1 MILNKILIQ
10 KRKEI
15 ILNKSTV
22 SIQQLISSE
31 HYSRKCISLKEKMEH
46 DQYSIIAEYK
56 RKSPSAG
63 NFTNFTLEDAID
75 FYHQMNASAI
85 SVLTDFQFFGGVAQD
100 VLDTRKLSSLP
111 ILRKEFIIDEYQ
123 IHETKAM
130 GADIILLIAKCLS
143 KTELISLARL
153 AKEIGLEV
161 LLEVHSLHEFEN
173 YNNEYID
180 FIGINNRNLDT
191 LTCDLEVS
199 RSLIKKMNKST
210 CFISES
216 GIKTNEEIL
225 ELKDL
230 GFKGFL
236 IGESFLKSNLIL
248 K

>member
-100 VLDTRKLSSLP
+100 VLDARKLSSLP

-153 AKEIGLEV
+153 AKAARLNG
-161 LLEVHSLHEFEN
+161 
-173 YNNEYID
+173 
-180 FIGINNRNLDT
+180 
-191 LTCDLEVS
+191 
-199 RSLIKKMNKST
+199 
-210 CFISES
+210 
-216 GIKTNEEIL
+216 
-225 ELKDL
+225 
-230 GFKGFL
+230 
-236 IGESFLKSNLIL
+236 
-248 K
+248 

>member
-1 MILNKILIQ
+1 MILDKILIQ

-22 SIQQLISSE
+22 SSEQLISSE
-31 HYSRKCISLKEKMEH
+31 HYSRKCISLKVKMEH
-46 DQYSIIAEYK
+46 DQYSIIAEFK

-63 NFTNFTLEDAID
+63 HFTKFTLEQAID

-85 SVLTDFQFFGGVAQD
+85 SVLTDFHFFGAEAEDLLVA
-100 VLDTRKLSSLP
+100 RKLTSLP
-111 ILRKEFIIDEYQ
+111 ILRKEFILDEYQ

-130 GADIILLIAKCLS
+130 GADVILLIAKCLS

-161 LLEVHSLHEFEN
+161 LLEIHSMYEFEN

-199 RSLIKKMNKST
+199 RFLIKKMNSST

-216 GIKTNEEIL
+216 GIKTKEEIF
-225 ELKDL
+225 ELSEL

-236 IGESFLKSNLIL
+236 IGESFLKSNLSI
-248 K
+248 